1 MIARMFSNLLS
12 RLVRKRRGREYVI
25 PLDPREERELD
36 LLRQRREMRER
47 AAADQD
53 DGGAAQ

>member
-12 RLVRKRRGREYVI
+12 RLVRKRRGSEYVI

-47 AAADQD
+47 AEADQD
-53 DGGAAQ
+53 DGGTAQ